1 MSDDNLA
8 NLTVEI
14 LKDIRQGVQGLRT
27 DTNERFE
34 RMDERFERMDA
45 RFERMDERFER
56 MEERSERME
65 QVTIAGFAGVHE
77 RLERVDARL
86 VGIRDL
92 AGERLRDHE
101 ARIRALEARNS
112 TG

>member
-34 RMDERFERMDA
+34 RM
-45 RFERMDERFER
+45 
-56 MEERSERME
+56 EERSERIE
-65 QVTIAGFAGVHE
+65 QATIAGFAGVHE
-77 RLERVDARL
+77 RLEDGVGVTNKVHITCSFEQRL
-86 VGIRDL
+86 GAL
-92 AGERLRDHE
+92 ERLRRE
-101 ARIRALEARNS
+101 CIV
-112 TG
+112 G